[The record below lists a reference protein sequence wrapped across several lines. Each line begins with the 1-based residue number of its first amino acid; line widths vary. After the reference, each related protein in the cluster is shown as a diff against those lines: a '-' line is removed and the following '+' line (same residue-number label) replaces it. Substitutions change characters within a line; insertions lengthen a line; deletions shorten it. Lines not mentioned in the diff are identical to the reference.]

1 LSGVDGQISMVAVNT
16 LLAGAMGG
24 ITAMGYMWL
33 IHPLHKPEPGNSVNG
48 ILAGLVAITAPCAF
62 VSPWDSVLIGGIAGV
77 VVCLSAA
84 FFEKR
89 GVDDPVG
96 AVSVHGV
103 NGAWGILALGL
114 FANGSYGDGWNGVSG
129 AVRGLFYG
137 DGGQLLA
144 QSIDVVVNVAF
155 VFGLSYLFF
164 KLVDKVMGLRSKP
177 ADEINGLDVPEMG
190 TPGYVD
196 DETVKQPGALPRSK
210 APEFGT
216 LPVTGK

>member
-1 LSGVDGQISMVAVNT
+1 MA
-16 LLAGAMGG
+16 
-24 ITAMGYMWL
+24 YMWL
-33 IHPLHKPEPGNSVNG
+33 IHPMHKPEPGNSVNG

-62 VSPWDSVLIGGIAGV
+62 VSPWELVLIGGIAGV
-77 VVCLSAA
+77 IVCISVAV
-84 FFEKR
+84 FEKR

-114 FANGSYGDGWNGVSG
+114 FANGSYGDGWNGVTG
-129 AVRGLFYG
+129 TVRGLFYG

-144 QSIDVVVNVAF
+144 QSVDVVVNVIF

-164 KLVDKVMGLRSKP
+164 KLVDKVMGLRSKKE
-177 ADEINGLDVPEMG
+177 DEINGLDMPEMG
-190 TPGYVD
+190 TPGYAD
-196 DETVKQPGALPRSK
+196 DEMVKQPGALTHSK
-210 APEFGT
+210 APEMGN